1 MDSSA
6 RWFLAGIF
14 VSLINMAFVA
24 FFIFGPRLPEVFEV
38 LSSSSKS
45 SHVEKISASA
55 NETIYKVVV
64 IDERSEVVFWESG
77 LSDEAIK
84 KLVEELRINP
94 LSRTDTKT
102 ESVVENTQA
111 QELVASYSPKKLEQF
126 TFLDGRDV
134 ISVTDKV
141 ADLHNFEGVSW
152 LISDKTMTLKGFG
165 KMLGDGFTEV
175 PISAIEAHSSSGA
188 IALTL
193 DQSGHLW
200 VLLTEA
206 DGWRV
211 VKKTFNSDNWVEVV
225 NHLKADVEFRPTDI
239 ALGDDRSIYLSSSY
253 PPALY
258 RYKQAVKQIEIVSPI
273 NDAASSVTYTP
284 TGLIVSGESRSAVA
298 FDHAELQ
305 VLFIEHS
312 TVGEIIP
319 NSAAPGEINR
329 AFTAWAATYP
339 DCEAGDLFRVR
350 TPEDRNLLR
359 NPLSVGMADK
369 GRALLVDFESN
380 VVFAQAHD
388 GGGEILWGNKDCSA
402 GDSGRGLSGPTSAA
416 MDEDMNL
423 VIIDDGN
430 SRILFLRPF
439 LQQDSGETSPAE
451 N

>member
-38 LSSSSKS
+38 LSSGSKS
-45 SHVEKISASA
+45 SHVEKVSASA
-55 NETIYKVVV
+55 SEIIYKVVV

-84 KLVEELRINP
+84 KLVEELRIKP
-94 LSRTDTKT
+94 LSQTDT
-102 ESVVENTQA
+102 ESVLENTQT
-111 QELVASYSPKKLEQF
+111 QELVASYSQKTLEQF
-126 TFLDGRDV
+126 TFSDGRDV

-152 LISDKTMTLKGFG
+152 LISDETMTLKGFG
-165 KMLGDGFTEV
+165 KMLSDGFTEV

-200 VLLTEA
+200 VLLTET

-225 NHLKADVEFRPTDI
+225 SHLNADVEFRPTDI

-258 RYKQAVKQIEIVSPI
+258 RYKQAAKQIEIVSPI

-312 TVGEIIP
+312 TVSEIIP
-319 NSAAPGEINR
+319 NSAAPGEVNR
-329 AFTAWAATYP
+329 AFIAWAGTYP

-350 TPEDRNLLR
+350 AAEDRNLLR
-359 NPLSVGMADK
+359 NPLSVGMADR

-380 VVFAQAHD
+380 VVFAQAND
-388 GGGEILWGNKDCSA
+388 GSGEILWGNKDCSA

-416 MDEDMNL
+416 MDEDKNL

-430 SRILFLRPF
+430 SRILFLPSF
-439 LQQDSGETSPAE
+439 LQLGSGTTTPAG